1 MKSCDIAVFGAGI
14 IDIPVI
20 YADHSVFTRHSTPV
34 EHIGMTTGGD
44 ALNEA
49 TVLANLGHDVRLIS
63 CWGCDPAGAFLDA
76 HCDRLGIDTQYVRRT
91 DGLDTGVNVVLV
103 DEDGERRFY
112 NNRHSSLRKLR
123 AEDFSAEQLD
133 GIRLLSLA
141 SIFVFPLIS
150 LEELTRI
157 AQTARAQDVL
167 VCADF
172 VLPKN
177 GEGIREL
184 TPLLRELD
192 YVFANET
199 EARVIT
205 GESDPDRMADALLAA
220 GSRHVVIKLGAE
232 GCLIA
237 SDSLRERISACP
249 ETCCVDTTGAGDN
262 FAAGFQHALL
272 AGGSFADCARFAN
285 ACASVSVE
293 TVGASTGVTS
303 LQQVEERMT
312 RYAEQK

>member
-1 MKSCDIAVFGAGI
+1 MHHCEIAIMGAGI

-20 YADHSVFTRHSTPV
+20 YADRTVFSRHSTPV
-34 EHIGMTTGGD
+34 NHIGMTTGGD

-49 TVLANLGHDVRLIS
+49 TVLAKLGHSVRLIS
-63 CWGCDPAGAFLDA
+63 RWGCDAAGDYLDR
-76 HCDRLGIDTQYVRRT
+76 HCARVGIDTQYVHHE

-103 DEDGERRFY
+103 DEDGARRFY
-112 NNRHSSLRKLR
+112 NNRNGSLRKLLPS
-123 AEDFSAEQLD
+123 DFSAEQLE
-133 GIRLLSLA
+133 GIHILTLA

-150 LEELTRI
+150 IEELTQI
-157 AQTARAQDVL
+157 AHTAHARGIL

-177 GEGIREL
+177 GETVREL
-184 TPLLRELD
+184 APLLRELD

-199 EARVIT
+199 EAEAIT
-205 GESDPDRMADALLAA
+205 GEHDPDRMCDSLLSA
-220 GSRHVVIKLGAE
+220 GSRHVIIKLGSD

-237 SDSLRERISACP
+237 ADGFRARIPACP
-249 ETCCVDTTGAGDN
+249 DTHCVDTTGAGDN

-272 AGGSFADCARFAN
+272 KGKSFADCAYFAN

-293 TVGASTGVTS
+293 HVGASTGVS
-303 LQQVEERMT
+303 NLAQVEERLT
-312 RYAEQK
+312 RYTK

>member
-20 YADHSVFTRHSTPV
+20 HADRSVFTRHSTPV
-34 EHIGMTTGGD
+34 GYIGMTTGGD

-63 CWGCDPAGAFLDA
+63 CWGCDPAGAFLDT
-76 HCDRLGIDTQYVRRT
+76 HCARLGIDTRYVRRT
-91 DGLDTGVNVVLV
+91 DEMDTGVNVVLV

-112 NNRHSSLRKLR
+112 NNRNSSLRRLR
-123 AEDFSAEQLD
+123 TEDFSPEQLD
-133 GIRLLSLA
+133 GVRLLSLA

-150 LEELTRI
+150 IEQLAQI
-157 AQTARAQDVL
+157 AHTARTRGIP

-177 GEGIREL
+177 GETTREL
-184 TPLLRELD
+184 APLLRELD

-199 EARVIT
+199 EAAVIT
-205 GESDPDRMADALLAA
+205 GESDPDRIADVLLAA
-220 GSRHVVIKLGAE
+220 GSRHVIVKLGAE

-237 SDSLRERISACP
+237 SGFVRQRIPACP
-249 ETCCVDTTGAGDN
+249 DTNCVDTTGAGDN

-272 AGGSFADCARFAN
+272 AGYSFADCAYFAN

-303 LQQVEERMT
+303 LRQVEERLT
-312 RYAEQK
+312 RYGR